1 MVKYN
6 LSLLVALAASS
17 VSSTAAFVVPPP
29 KSSTSIL
36 QKSRL
41 AMSSTNSA
49 TTTRP
54 KRTIRD
60 RSSEEAVSLLRDI
73 VQAAYDAGPRGKSA

>member
-17 VSSTAAFVVPPP
+17 VSSTAAFVVPP
-29 KSSTSIL
+29 KSSTLIL

>member
-1 MVKYN
+1 MVNYN
-6 LSLLVALAASS
+6 LSLFVALVASS
-17 VSSTAAFVVPPP
+17 VSTAFVVPH
-29 KSSTSIL
+29 KSSTLLL
-36 QKSRL
+36 Q
-41 AMSSTNSA
+41 SSTNSA

>member
-6 LSLLVALAASS
+6 LSLLVALVASS
-17 VSSTAAFVVPPP
+17 VSTAFVVPP
-29 KSSTSIL
+29 KSSTL
-36 QKSRL
+36 LLKSRL